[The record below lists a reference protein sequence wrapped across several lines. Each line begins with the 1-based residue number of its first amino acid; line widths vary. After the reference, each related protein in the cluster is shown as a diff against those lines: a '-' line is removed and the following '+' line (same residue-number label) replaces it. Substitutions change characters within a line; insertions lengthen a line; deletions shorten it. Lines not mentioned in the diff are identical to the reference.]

1 MSTINGRACIV
12 NGVAVDKVYSN
23 GRQVYGRNLLSG
35 TSGGLQTKQFTNAWN
50 TGAQATNGSY
60 KIKLVKGQTYTYRAW
75 LDNANSNNNTSDHA
89 FVNARF
95 TPIGGTDYNLGNGT
109 FIEKGETGYSTLVFT
124 PSEDG
129 YASFT
134 PFAYG
139 EPQTFLAGWKEEKLE
154 KGSIATP
161 WTPAPED
168 VV

>member
-50 TGAQATNGSY
+50 TDTQATNGNY
-60 KIKLVKGQTYTYRAW
+60 KIKLTKGETYTYRAW
-75 LDNANSNNNTSDHA
+75 LDNANSNINSSDHA
-89 FVNARF
+89 FVNVRF
-95 TPIGGTDYNLGNGT
+95 TPIGGTNYNLGNGT

-129 YASFT
+129 YAGFA

-154 KGSIATP
+154 KGSVATP

-168 VV
+168 IK